1 MENKYDII
9 SETLD
14 RFADHNVKESGDL
27 FDVFLDEFNYLNNMR
42 INAISNIYDDVST
55 IVEGCFVF
63 AIAGFLLNW
72 YDYILGAISLCIIA
86 FVSVISLIY
95 FMYKYMIYKKIL
107 INSMNNYSEFLMNLF
122 LNHNPDY
129 EDRDINGVNWQ
140 GFIKRCKNYT
150 KLAIKEK

>member
-55 IVEGCFVF
+55 IVKACSIF

-72 YDYILGAISLCIIA
+72 YNYILGEISLCIIE
-86 FVSVISLIY
+86 FVTVI
-95 FMYKYMIYKKIL
+95 
-107 INSMNNYSEFLMNLF
+107 
-122 LNHNPDY
+122 
-129 EDRDINGVNWQ
+129 
-140 GFIKRCKNYT
+140 
-150 KLAIKEK
+150 

>member
-55 IVEGCFVF
+55 IVK
-63 AIAGFLLNW
+63 A
-72 YDYILGAISLCIIA
+72 
-86 FVSVISLIY
+86 
-95 FMYKYMIYKKIL
+95 
-107 INSMNNYSEFLMNLF
+107 
-122 LNHNPDY
+122 
-129 EDRDINGVNWQ
+129 
-140 GFIKRCKNYT
+140 
-150 KLAIKEK
+150 